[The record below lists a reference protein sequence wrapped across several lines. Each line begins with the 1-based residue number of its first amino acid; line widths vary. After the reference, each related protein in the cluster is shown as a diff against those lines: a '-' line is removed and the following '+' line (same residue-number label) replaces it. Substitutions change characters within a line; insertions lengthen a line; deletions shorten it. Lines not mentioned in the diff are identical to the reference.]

1 LVQTREGEGRG
12 GILITNVFGSGRKER
27 DDKTKLLF
35 YPYNAIRVS
44 KF

>member
-1 LVQTREGEGRG
+1 MREGEGRE
-12 GILITNVFGSGRKER
+12 GILITNVFGSGREGR
-27 DDKTKLLF
+27 DDETKLFF